1 MYNLLEY
8 NKNYRKTTGSFWNYY
23 RDQPKEESTGG
34 GIGAIKYSIRNWKS
48 FDYKTSITGTLE
60 GDNTEK
66 EAEIVV
72 PLKHFINFWRTLDI
86 PLINREIN
94 LILAW
99 SENCVLTSKAQK
111 DKLIGTG
118 SDKNSQLS
126 EINNLTNAT
135 FKITDAKLYV
145 PVVTLSI

>member
-23 RDQPKEESTGG
+23 RDEPNEESTGG

-126 EINNLTNAT
+126 EINNLT
-135 FKITDAKLYV
+135 KKLIIV
-145 PVVTLSI
+145 WQLHLNIQ